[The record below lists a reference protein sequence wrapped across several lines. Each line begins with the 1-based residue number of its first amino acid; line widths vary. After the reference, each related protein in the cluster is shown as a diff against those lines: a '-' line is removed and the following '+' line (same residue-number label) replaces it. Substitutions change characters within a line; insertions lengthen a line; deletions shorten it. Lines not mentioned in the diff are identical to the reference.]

1 MKNLLLLP
9 AFFAFT
15 CGAAELEGVKLEDQV
30 CVDGQGLQLN
40 GIALRTRMVFFK
52 VYVAGLYL
60 PEKASTAPAALQAK
74 GAKRINLVMV
84 REAGAEQFVESI
96 LTGLRLNHSE
106 AELERVRT
114 QTDELMAMIRTA
126 GIAKIGT
133 SIVLDYAP
141 SADGTT
147 LFIDGKPAGK
157 PMAGEEFFRMLMRIW
172 LGENPAQEDLKKALL
187 GETS

>member
-1 MKNLLLLP
+1 MICLLLAIPPQFP
-9 AFFAFT
+9 AY
-15 CGAAELEGVKLEDQV
+15 AAELEGVGLEDRVQ
-30 CVDGQGLQLN
+30 VDGQRLQLN

-60 PEKASTAPAALQAK
+60 AERVSTAPAALQAK

-84 REAGAEQFVESI
+84 REAEADQFVESI
-96 LTGLRLNHSE
+96 LTGLRRNHSE
-106 AELERVRT
+106 AEMERLRT
-114 QTDELMAMIRTA
+114 QTDELMAMIRKA
-126 GIAKIGT
+126 GVARVGM

-141 SADGTT
+141 SQDGTT

-157 PMAGEEFFRMLMRIW
+157 PMAGEEFFRSLMRIW

-187 GETS
+187 GG